1 MRALESSFLLALALT
16 ACTSSQVLSQA
27 EARDLGARTWDAAT
41 DEVFDATWLTLSA
54 KGFQVDQGNRLA
66 GTLVATRGAQTW
78 DVEVAALGSEQRVQV
93 APRRSCTREELVEV
107 LDVLEEGT
115 RWLLR
120 AWTALPEWKFD
131 GRRNV
136 LLLPGITASPPRDW
150 EWLDFDTSHR
160 HVVVQQLR
168 ARTGVNPT
176 LLVDVDRRRP
186 QSQVALAIKRAAGL
200 TLGARQ
206 RLVLPDELE
215 VTQNATGL
223 HGSMRVLDGTLPL
236 EVVWH
241 AYEAT
246 LGTADVRL
254 VLVCPRAV
262 ETECRGW
269 WAVIARSIVK
279 Q

>member
-1 MRALESSFLLALALT
+1 VLALVLT
-16 ACTSSQVLSQA
+16 ACTSSQVLSQSQ
-27 EARDLGARTWDAAT
+27 ARDLGARTWDAAT

-54 KGFQVDQGNRLA
+54 KGFQVGQGERVA

-78 DVEVAALGSEQRVQV
+78 DVEVAALGSQQRVQV
-93 APRRSCTREELVEV
+93 APRQTCTREELVEV
-107 LDVLEEGT
+107 LDVLETGT

-120 AWTALPEWKFD
+120 AWTDVPEWKFD

-186 QSQVALAIKRAAGL
+186 QSQVAEAIKRAAGM

-215 VTQNATGL
+215 VTQDATGM
-223 HGSMRVLDGTLPL
+223 HGGMRVLDGTLPL

-254 VLVCPRAV
+254 VLVCPRKV
-262 ETECRGW
+262 ETECRGL
-269 WAVIARSIVK
+269 WAGIHRSIVK
-279 Q
+279 